1 MTLGGVANVE
11 IEVKEPS
18 IFKSAVTLKQ
28 MELSSFEK
36 GKPKLQGEVPPIIIN
51 YE

>member
-1 MTLGGVANVE
+1 MTMGGVANIE
-11 IEVKEPS
+11 IAVKEPS

-28 MELSSFEK
+28 MELDSFK
-36 GKPKLQGEVPPIIIN
+36 TGKPMLQGEVPPIIVN